1 MADQT
6 PIGLKHSGLICCIRG
21 ARPAV
26 VGTKRPSAPSNAD
39 ISGSVEGGSP
49 AEIGRRGRIHMVVF
63 IRTHPIKIA
72 RKTQNYFAGQEPEP
86 AMSVTELHA
95 LISLLEDPDEGIY
108 TTVKQELER
117 IGEAAVP
124 SLRKALEEDGH
135 GAMFLDR
142 AKSILDQ
149 LATDEIRTSF
159 AGWVESPDHGL
170 TTALLLLDQYVDPAS
185 ETSSL
190 REDLQRI
197 RQDIWLELHDD
208 MTALE
213 QVRVV
218 NRIFFEHH
226 GFDGTRGGAARPMH
240 ALPSQVLSQRKGNS
254 LALGA
259 LYLAMVQELGLPIH
273 GVNLPNHFILAYC
286 DGGHLGEFSAD
297 GSPGSVLFY
306 INPFNKG
313 GVIHPEEVNAF
324 LGHLD
329 LPVDQGHCGP
339 CHPVDVLRRLIGNLA
354 YAYERQEDL
363 GQAER
368 LRELLFFVEGCSAPQ
383 NAERSE

>member
-1 MADQT
+1 MVE
-6 PIGLKHSGLICCIRG
+6 G
-21 ARPAV
+21 AE
-26 VGTKRPSAPSNAD
+26 RPSTPSNAD
-39 ISGSVEGGSP
+39 ISGSVGGGSP
-49 AEIGRRGRIHMVVF
+49 AKFGRRGRIHMVVF

-72 RKTQNYFAGQEPEP
+72 RKTQNYFASQEPEP

-108 TTVKQELER
+108 TTVKQELEK

-124 SLRKALEEDGH
+124 GLRKALEEDGH

-142 AKSILDQ
+142 AKSLLDQ

-159 AGWVESPDHGL
+159 ADWVESPDHGL

-259 LYLAMVQELGLPIH
+259 VYLAMVQELGLPIH

-297 GSPGSVLFY
+297 GGPGSVLFY